1 MNTDFIY
8 SFALRGCGYVNKALR
23 LSDRSWVC
31 PSCGMVHDRDLNAAL
46 NIVRS
51 GMDAMTS
58 DSKSAVCGSHV

>member
-8 SFALRGCGYVNKALR
+8 SFALRGCGYVNKVLR
-23 LSDRSWVC
+23 LPDRSWAC
-31 PSCGMVHDRDLNAAL
+31 HACGMVHDMDLNAAL

-58 DSKSAVCGSHV
+58 DSKSAVGGSHV

>member
-23 LSDRSWVC
+23 LSDRSWTC
-31 PSCGMVHDRDLNAAL
+31 PACGMVHDRDLNAAL

>member
-8 SFALRGCGYVNKALR
+8 SFALRGCGYVNNVLR
-23 LSDRSWVC
+23 LTDRSWAC
-31 PSCGMVHDRDLNAAL
+31 PACGMVHDRDLNAAL

>member
-1 MNTDFIY
+1 M
-8 SFALRGCGYVNKALR
+8 LHLP
-23 LSDRSWVC
+23 DRSWAC
-31 PSCGMVHDRDLNAAL
+31 PACGMVHDRDLNAAL